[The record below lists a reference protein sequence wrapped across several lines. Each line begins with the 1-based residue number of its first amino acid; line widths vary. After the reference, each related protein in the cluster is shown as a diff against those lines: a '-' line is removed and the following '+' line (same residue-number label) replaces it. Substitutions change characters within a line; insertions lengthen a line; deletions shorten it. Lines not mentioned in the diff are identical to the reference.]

1 MRAKGMQVLT
11 NNIRAKRP
19 GTTIWGIGDEA
30 HKLVVSGHN
39 EDDTAGVR
47 AEDQDPDSVP
57 EHRAIDVKLD
67 SHFSRSDG
75 RALVKDLTTKPENQK
90 RLLYVIFEGKI
101 RSRSRGWVE
110 RDYDGSNPHNH
121 HVHVSGEADEDAN
134 ESDWSLSEWGSGPSI
149 PGDIDED
156 LVVDG
161 KLGPKT
167 IAKWQKIM
175 GTTVDSKIDADD
187 SELVRAVQTKL
198 QHTVDHRLVVDGK
211 GIYQNGKRYKTIGAL
226 QRYLGSPVDQVMSV
240 PVSQVVKA
248 LQRRLNED
256 RF

>member
-75 RALVKDLTTKPENQK
+75 RALVKDLTTKPENQIG
-90 RLLYVIFEGKI
+90 RASC
-101 RSRSRGWVE
+101 RE
-110 RDYDGSNPHNH
+110 R
-121 HVHVSGEADEDAN
+121 V
-134 ESDWSLSEWGSGPSI
+134 
-149 PGDIDED
+149 
-156 LVVDG
+156 
-161 KLGPKT
+161 
-167 IAKWQKIM
+167 
-175 GTTVDSKIDADD
+175 
-187 SELVRAVQTKL
+187 
-198 QHTVDHRLVVDGK
+198 
-211 GIYQNGKRYKTIGAL
+211 
-226 QRYLGSPVDQVMSV
+226 
-240 PVSQVVKA
+240 
-248 LQRRLNED
+248 
-256 RF
+256 